1 MMAGVPVPHGRAQC
15 FRRQPEVAASRHAV
29 APQMSSSDGL
39 SAEFQRLMSQRSD
52 TIFGQP
58 TEVLRKQKVDTPW
71 VLIFNAGTSD
81 EGMYTLQGRKT
92 SDKCSGTFV
101 LAFERREE
109 ASRFSM
115 LLQAQ
120 GFGMPTAAAWDAEE
134 LSDFC
139 ASADFG
145 IGFVPTDALLF
156 PPQNNYFDADTDE
169 EEALPMKSGTR
180 PFDDV
185 EWKMSDDEWK
195 TKLPSERGG
204 PGMSPNYVSGMRS
217 DGPDNFMS
225 SRPLS
230 PPPRSGMGAPMGPP
244 PRSGMG
250 APLGPPPHSG
260 MGAGPSPYNERP
272 TPPRSSRPSSSRSQH
287 SPDERDGTRGRSSFG
302 EHRPPRYDSEIGR
315 AHV

>member
-1 MMAGVPVPHGRAQC
+1 
-15 FRRQPEVAASRHAV
+15 
-29 APQMSSSDGL
+29 
-39 SAEFQRLMSQRSD
+39 MSQRSD

-81 EGMYTLQGRKT
+81 EGMCARGRATPSPRAGHTPTHAPRCVLVPRRYTLQGRKT

-195 TKLPSERGG
+195 TKLPSRKISAAQVPKITTDPQCG
-204 PGMSPNYVSGMRS
+204 SRWLR
-217 DGPDNFMS
+217 MS
-225 SRPLS
+225 SR
-230 PPPRSGMGAPMGPP
+230 
-244 PRSGMG
+244 
-250 APLGPPPHSG
+250 
-260 MGAGPSPYNERP
+260 
-272 TPPRSSRPSSSRSQH
+272 
-287 SPDERDGTRGRSSFG
+287 
-302 EHRPPRYDSEIGR
+302 
-315 AHV
+315 